1 MRIRRFVLLVLV
13 SVLAVVLTSCGGS
26 ATGGGSS
33 FSYSG
38 TWVGT
43 IADSVAGPGT
53 VTATMSQSGSNLVGT
68 WQSTFAAGSNG
79 GTLAGQVRTNDVLIE
94 LYPSNPMYCPYAV
107 VGNRSGGT
115 LSGTYA
121 AFNCSMVITGTLNIT
136 KQ

>member
-1 MRIRRFVLLVLV
+1 MHVRRLALLALLMILALVL
-13 SVLAVVLTSCGGS
+13 ASCGGS
-26 ATGGGSS
+26 SAGGGSS
-33 FSYSG
+33 FTYSG

-43 IADSVAGPGT
+43 IVDSVAGPGT

-68 WQSTFAAGSNG
+68 WQSTFADGSNG
-79 GTLAGQVRTNDVLIE
+79 GTLAGLIRTNDVIIE

-107 VGNRSGGT
+107 VGNRSGAT

-121 AFNCSMVITGTLNIT
+121 AFNCTMVITGTLNIS